1 MPHFQKG
8 VSGNPKGKKPGTLN
22 KRTELAKRFESHA
35 ESLIDKV
42 VELALSGDTV
52 ALRLCIER
60 LVPKITDKPV
70 TLVMPDLTGAEPMQI
85 LPALLKSLSGQ
96 ELNVS
101 EVKALLDIFNEHD
114 NDVEKQNEKY
124 EKLEKLELNTND
136 PIEAAKVYAR
146 FMQRS

>member
-22 KRTELAKRFESHA
+22 KRTELAKRIESHA
-35 ESLIDKV
+35 DALIDKV
-42 VELALSGDTV
+42 VELALSGDSA

-60 LVPKITDKPV
+60 LVPKVTDKSV
-70 TLVMPDLTGAEPMQI
+70 TVIMPDLTEAEPTQI
-85 LPALLKSLSGQ
+85 VPALLKSLSGQ
-96 ELNVS
+96 ELNIS

-114 NDVEKQNEKY
+114 KEVEEKNKTY
-124 EKLEKLELNTND
+124 EKLELNTTD

>member
-22 KRTELAKRFESHA
+22 KRTELAKRIESHA
-35 ESLIDKV
+35 DALIDKV
-42 VELALSGDTV
+42 VELALSGDSV

-60 LVPKITDKPV
+60 LVPKATDKSV
-70 TLVMPDLTGAEPMQI
+70 TVIMPDLTEEEPTQI
-85 LPALLKSLSGQ
+85 VPALLKSLSGQ
-96 ELNVS
+96 ELNIS
-101 EVKALLDIFNEHD
+101 EIKALLDIFNEHD
-114 NDVEKQNEKY
+114 QGVEEKNKTY
-124 EKLEKLELNTND
+124 EKLELNTTD